1 MEVAETILPVDGS
14 VAATIG
20 QMEQSRTYVRAS
32 RSGLTQLLST
42 EAIGIAAT
50 FETNIVRHYMT
61 RAHKFVRWTFKPEE
75 RLTISPARN
84 WVDRAAKV

>member
-1 MEVAETILPVDGS
+1 VEVAETILPVDGS
-14 VAATIG
+14 VAATIA